1 MELDSVRE
9 LKAAIETTV
18 LASLTKPSRLRAFGV
33 PAGPM
38 AAYHALSRTFAL
50 GVVPGRGDYRLAVRL
65 QRRELERSA
74 TVEAIRRKARGE
86 IDVRYIG
93 RVIKRSG
100 ADAIPW
106 FQGKLR
112 PLRIGGSIGHHK
124 ITAGTLGGFVSA
136 GAGSTPQILSNNHVL
151 ANENRA
157 KKGDPILQPGH
168 IDHGAAPGA
177 VVGFLASFVRLKRT
191 GKNFLDCA
199 LASLA
204 PGIEFDPQGLDVI
217 GRLTGLGDALL
228 REGET
233 VRKIGRTTGVTRGRV
248 TAIEMDNVLVDYDLG
263 TLRFDQQIEIEGD
276 DDGAFS
282 AGGDSG
288 ALIVDEAG
296 RAVALL
302 FAGGDQGGA
311 NGQGLTYANPLRPV
325 LESLKVDLML

>member
-18 LASLTKPSRLRAFGV
+18 LTSLAKPSRLRAFGV

-38 AAYHALSRTFAL
+38 ASYHALSRTLAL

-65 QRRELERSA
+65 QRRELERSD

-86 IDVRYIG
+86 VDVRYIG
-93 RVIKRSG
+93 RVVKRPG
-100 ADAIPW
+100 ANTPW

-136 GAGSTPQILSNNHVL
+136 GSGSPPQILSNNHVL

-177 VVGFLASFVRLKRT
+177 VVGSLASFVRLKRT

-263 TLRFDQQIEIEGD
+263 TLRFDQQIEIEGAD
-276 DDGAFS
+276 DVSFS

-302 FAGGDQGGA
+302 FAGGDQGGT

-325 LESLKVDLML
+325 LEALQVDLML